1 VAEYEGV
8 DALLA
13 AITDEPLPE
22 GVGDDPEFMAE
33 HRSAVAD
40 VALLRE
46 QLAVI
51 GDALADRAEEAKPVP
66 VRAPRKR
73 TRRPEGAPRNRG
85 RRPLA
90 FALGT
95 LVVATV
101 AAMVVGMG
109 WLLAHNGGGGAM
121 SRSDSS
127 DAKAADNGSAG
138 AGASLSGPGYLAC
151 SRLVA
156 EGTVAHVEP
165 LPGTTENRITLRVGR
180 YYKPEKG
187 KAEVVLVL
195 DEEVAPRPREGEQVL
210 VALHDDP
217 ATPTDWTTGRKAIAD
232 ERAWIVK
239 ALPESRTLTCP

>member
-1 VAEYEGV
+1 MAEYEGV

-13 AITDEPLPE
+13 AITDEALPE
-22 GVGDDPEFMAE
+22 GAGDDPEFLAE

-51 GDALADRAEEAKPVP
+51 GDALADRAQEAKPVP

-90 FALGT
+90 LVLGT
-95 LVVATV
+95 LVAATV

-109 WLLAHNGGGGAM
+109 WILAYNGAGA
-121 SRSDSS
+121 SDSS
-127 DAKAADNGSAG
+127 GAKAADSGTAG
-138 AGASLSGPGYLAC
+138 GGASLSAPGYLAC
-151 SRLVA
+151 ARLVA

-165 LPGTTENRITLRVGR
+165 LPGTTENRITLHVDR

-187 KAEVVLVL
+187 RAEVVLVL
-195 DEEVAPRPREGEQVL
+195 DEEVAPRPREGERVL
-210 VALHDDP
+210 VAVQGDP
-217 ATPTDWTTGRKAIAD
+217 ATPTGWTTGDKAIAD

-239 ALPESRTLTCP
+239 ALPASRTLTCP

>member
-1 VAEYEGV
+1 MAEYEGV

-13 AITDEPLPE
+13 AITDEALPE
-22 GVGDDPEFMAE
+22 GAGDDPEFLAE

-51 GDALADRAEEAKPVP
+51 GDALADRAQEAKPVP

-90 FALGT
+90 LVLGT

-109 WLLAHNGGGGAM
+109 WILAHNGAGA
-121 SRSDSS
+121 SDSS
-127 DAKAADNGSAG
+127 GAKAADSGTAG
-138 AGASLSGPGYLAC
+138 GGASLSAPGYLAC
-151 SRLVA
+151 ARLVA

-165 LPGTTENRITLRVGR
+165 LPGTTENRITLHVDR

-187 KAEVVLVL
+187 RAEVVLVL
-195 DEEVAPRPREGEQVL
+195 DEEVAPRPREGERVL
-210 VALHDDP
+210 VAVQGDP
-217 ATPTDWTTGRKAIAD
+217 ATPTGWTTGDKAIAD

-239 ALPESRTLTCP
+239 ALPASRTLTCP

>member
-1 VAEYEGV
+1 MAEYEGV

-13 AITDEPLPE
+13 AITDEALPE
-22 GVGDDPEFMAE
+22 GAGDDPEFMAE

-51 GDALADRAEEAKPVP
+51 GDALADREEEAKPVP

-90 FALGT
+90 LVVGT
-95 LVVATV
+95 LVVAAV

-109 WLLAHNGGGGAM
+109 WILAHNGAGVSETSG
-121 SRSDSS
+121 
-127 DAKAADNGSAG
+127 AKAADSGSAG
-138 AGASLSGPGYLAC
+138 DGASLSAPGYLAC
-151 SRLVA
+151 ARLVA
-156 EGTVAHVEP
+156 EGTVADVEP
-165 LPGTTENRITLRVGR
+165 LPGTTENRITLHVDR

-195 DEEVAPRPREGEQVL
+195 DEEVAPRPREGERVL
-210 VALHDDP
+210 VALQDDP
-217 ATPTDWTTGRKAIAD
+217 ATPTGWTTGEKAIAD

-239 ALPESRTLTCP
+239 ALPASRTLTCP

>member
-1 VAEYEGV
+1 MAEYEGV

-13 AITDEPLPE
+13 AITDEALPE
-22 GVGDDPEFMAE
+22 GAGDDPEFLAE

-51 GDALADRAEEAKPVP
+51 GDALADRAQEAKPVP

-90 FALGT
+90 LVLGT
-95 LVVATV
+95 LVAATV

-109 WLLAHNGGGGAM
+109 WILAHNGADA
-121 SRSDSS
+121 SDSS
-127 DAKAADNGSAG
+127 GAKAADSGTAG
-138 AGASLSGPGYLAC
+138 GGASLSAPGYLAC
-151 SRLVA
+151 ARLVA

-165 LPGTTENRITLRVGR
+165 LPGTTENRITLHVDR

-187 KAEVVLVL
+187 RAEVVLVL
-195 DEEVAPRPREGEQVL
+195 DEEVAPRPREGERVL
-210 VALHDDP
+210 VAVQGDP
-217 ATPTDWTTGRKAIAD
+217 ATPTGWTTGDKAIAD

-239 ALPESRTLTCP
+239 ALPASRTLTCP

>member
-1 VAEYEGV
+1 MAEYEGV

-13 AITDEPLPE
+13 AITDEALPE
-22 GVGDDPEFMAE
+22 GALDDPEFMAE

-51 GDALADRAEEAKPVP
+51 GDALADRAEEVKPVP

-73 TRRPEGAPRNRG
+73 ARRPEGAPRNRG

-90 FALGT
+90 LVLGT
-95 LVVATV
+95 LVAATV

-109 WLLAHNGGGGAM
+109 WILGHDGAGA
-121 SRSDSS
+121 SDSS
-127 DAKAADNGSAG
+127 GAKAADSGTAGGS
-138 AGASLSGPGYLAC
+138 ASLSAPGYLAC
-151 SRLVA
+151 ARLVA

-165 LPGTTENRITLRVGR
+165 LPGTTENRITLHVDR

-187 KAEVVLVL
+187 RAEVVLVL
-195 DEEVAPRPREGEQVL
+195 DEQVAPRPREGERVL
-210 VALHDDP
+210 VAVQDGP
-217 ATPTDWTTGRKAIAD
+217 ATPTGWTTGEKAIAD

-239 ALPESRTLTCP
+239 ALPASRTLTCP